1 MRQAQPW
8 YAKIVLYNPPQA
20 WYYSHNMMEMNM
32 TVTVEEL
39 EQSTSQLSLYE
50 HVLATDPDQAY
61 CRAVRV
67 LYDMAQARHESL
79 MRRWSEEL
87 FAGLPIRFE
96 DDPLAD

>member
-1 MRQAQPW
+1 
-8 YAKIVLYNPPQA
+8 
-20 WYYSHNMMEMNM
+20 MMEMNM

-39 EQSTSQLSLYE
+39 EQSVSQLSLYE

-87 FAGLPIRFE
+87 FAAAPIRFE

>member
-1 MRQAQPW
+1 
-8 YAKIVLYNPPQA
+8 
-20 WYYSHNMMEMNM
+20 M

-39 EQSTSQLSLYE
+39 EQSASQLSLYE

-67 LYDMAQARHESL
+67 LYEAAQLNHESL
-79 MRRWSEEL
+79 MRRWSEDL
-87 FAGLPIRFE
+87 FAGAPIRFE